1 MMGMLEEGEKKKKE
15 LLDEMSGMTDLNN
28 RMKEELDK
36 KNTYLKNFAEGLET
50 VKSNVEQD
58 KMRNEGITEHIEA
71 LNKQLDIRDDENS
84 KLLAF
89 ADISKQT
96 IDQMEK
102 KIYLLE
108 QRLENRTNE
117 LDNLYKTSTRQQA
130 ESEEKDNL
138 IM

>member
-1 MMGMLEEGEKKKKE
+1 
-15 LLDEMSGMTDLNN
+15 
-28 RMKEELDK
+28 
-36 KNTYLKNFAEGLET
+36 
-50 VKSNVEQD
+50 
-58 KMRNEGITEHIEA
+58 MRNEGITEHIET

-108 QRLENRTNE
+108 QTLENRTNE
-117 LDNLYKTSTRQQA
+117 LGHFYKTSITQQA

>member
-1 MMGMLEEGEKKKKE
+1 MLEEGEKEKKE
-15 LLDEMSGMTDLNN
+15 LLDEMGGMTDLNN
-28 RMKEELDK
+28 SMKEELDK
-36 KNTYLKNFAEGLET
+36 KNTYLKIFAECLKT
-50 VKSNVEQD
+50 VKSNVEHE
-58 KMRNEGITEHIEA
+58 KMRNEGITEHIET

-84 KLLAF
+84 KLLGF
-89 ADISKQT
+89 ADLSKQT

-117 LDNLYKTSTRQQA
+117 LGQVYKTSIKQQA
-130 ESEEKDNL
+130 ESQEKYNL